1 LEAKDSDLES
11 ALEDANTQN
20 EADLS
25 AANSDSEQNVA
36 DIDSKIEDGTASDT
50 DLVVVTEDQA
60 NE

>member
-1 LEAKDSDLES
+1 MEAKDSDLES

-20 EADLS
+20 EADLA
-25 AANSDSEQNVA
+25 AANSDTEQNVV
-36 DIDSKIEDGTASDT
+36 DVDQKIEDGTVSDT

>member
-1 LEAKDSDLES
+1 LES

-20 EADLS
+20 EADLA
-25 AANSDSEQNVA
+25 AANSDIEQNVV
-36 DIDSKIEDGTASDT
+36 DVDQKIEDGTVSDT